1 MPKDKVS
8 KKISHLV
15 KKEGMKQPQAVA
27 TALSMERAGRLGPEG
42 GYKPK
47 GKKGKR

>member
-27 TALSMERAGRLGPEG
+27 VALSLERRGELGPKG
-42 GYKPK
+42 GYKKK
-47 GKKGKR
+47 GKK